1 MMLAHIAGLP
11 IEEGVLALAPAGTAA
26 LACIHAE
33 LRAWRRRP

>member
-26 LACIHAE
+26 LACILAE

>member
-26 LACIHAE
+26 LACILAE
-33 LRAWRRRP
+33 LRAWRRRR